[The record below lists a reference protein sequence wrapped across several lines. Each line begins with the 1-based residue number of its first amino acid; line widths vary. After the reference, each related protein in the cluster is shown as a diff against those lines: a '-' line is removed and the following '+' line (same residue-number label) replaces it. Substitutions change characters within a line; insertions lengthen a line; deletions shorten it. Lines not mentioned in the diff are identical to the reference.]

1 MAQTCYR
8 HPDRE
13 TGVSCSSC
21 GRPICPECMTPTP
34 VGMRCPEC
42 ASQRTRVHR
51 GTGTP
56 SGFAAAPATFVLIAL
71 NVAAFLVEIAAGGG
85 GFSTVGNSVVAD
97 FGLQRLAVADG
108 EVYRL
113 LTGAFLHASLIHIG
127 FNMYILFILGRILE
141 PGIGTPRFLAI
152 YFASLFAGSLGAILL
167 SGLLEITVGASG
179 AVFGVFGATFL
190 IARER
195 GHGQLANEVGI
206 LLLFNLALT
215 FVISNISIGGHL
227 GGLAGGLLCG
237 LLIIA
242 GDRGM
247 LGRNRLPVEIAAM
260 ASVAAVAFV
269 AAVVLA

>member
-1 MAQTCYR
+1 MR
-8 HPDRE
+8 S
-13 TGVSCSSC
+13 TGS
-21 GRPICPECMTPTP
+21 
-34 VGMRCPEC
+34 
-42 ASQRTRVHR
+42 
-51 GTGTP
+51 
-56 SGFAAAPATFVLIAL
+56 
-71 NVAAFLVEIAAGGG
+71 
-85 GFSTVGNSVVAD
+85 
-97 FGLQRLAVADG
+97 
-108 EVYRL
+108 

-195 GHGQLANEVGI
+195 GHDQLANEVGI

-247 LGRNRLPVEIAAM
+247 LGRNRLPVELAAM
-260 ASVAAVAFV
+260 AALAVVAFV